1 MGEEEEP
8 FKLKW
13 PVKGRVLFFTF
24 GWAFFKHFSLL
35 YYYCFLIGN
44 TLYFV
49 CVCVCVLH
57 WICFVC
63 FENFCIC
70 DMLTWFFC
78 LGIHFNT
85 WIKNFIIKFLKYFWK
100 AFSDYF
106 RLLACSFLIKKHI
119 WEILQ
124 IKAISLCALSGV
136 MQFYWNFLSLQFVSD
151 AQCGQHREDPVKKR
165 IHSFLLP
172 FSLYLLRSAL
182 CFAILLVLGI

>member
-1 MGEEEEP
+1 MSI
-8 FKLKW
+8 FQTFLLALLL
-13 PVKGRVLFFTF
+13 LFFNWKYIVF
-24 GWAFFKHFSLL
+24 
-35 YYYCFLIGN
+35 C
-44 TLYFV
+44 V
-49 CVCVCVLH
+49 CVCVCFFFTLGMF
-57 WICFVC
+57 WKL
-63 FENFCIC
+63 FCIC

-106 RLLACSFLIKKHI
+106 RLLACSFLIRKHI

-124 IKAISLCALSGV
+124 IKAISLYALLGV

-151 AQCGQHREDPVKKR
+151 AQCGQHGEDPVKKR
-165 IHSFLLP
+165 IHSFLLS
-172 FSLYLLRSAL
+172 FSIYLLRSAL